1 MTKNSISN
9 RPHELRRP
17 LDHGRQKL
25 LCRRD
30 VSSPCRGLLFSLEQL
45 PGVLGFH
52 GQLDLPQ
59 FCQWHGEKAGVTE
72 RDQMGA
78 GVEQ

>member
-1 MTKNSISN
+1 
-9 RPHELRRP
+9 
-17 LDHGRQKL
+17 
-25 LCRRD
+25 

-59 FCQWHGEKAGVTE
+59 FCKWHGEKAGVTE